1 MASTK
6 LPARLLDT
14 SAVPELTVTG
24 NLTVDTST
32 LKVDSSNNRIGV
44 GTTSPLGPLHV
55 VGDANATGISHT
67 YVYDSTSLS
76 VEAGEPAI
84 QLKAADS
91 GTHGGSLLW
100 RYGNNVFSAIA
111 NPTDDT
117 IDWVYG
123 VTNANDFDVHGGT
136 NLSSYLKIMTIG
148 ADGRI
153 GIGTSS
159 PAYKLDVQST
169 SDPAQIRLKED
180 GNTNGFIFKNYD
192 GNEAQLVNADD
203 GPMVF
208 KTNDSERL
216 RIGSAGQIGIG
227 GANYGTSGQVLTST
241 GASTAPSWQTAGGGK
256 LLQVVQTVKTD
267 TWSSSSTNTW
277 VDITGLNVSI
287 TPASSSNKVLVDVHI
302 SLSNYSLA
310 SFRLVRGSTV
320 IAVGDSLGGNRVQAT
335 MGALSFTRDGHR
347 TSSASIRFLDS
358 PSTTS
363 STTYKL
369 QAWTYHGTQYIN
381 RSYTNQNATYTSSSI
396 STITASEISA

>member
-14 SAVPELTVTG
+14 SAVPALTVTG
-24 NLTVDTST
+24 DLTVDTST

-44 GTTSPLGPLHV
+44 GT
-55 VGDANATGISHT
+55 A
-67 YVYDSTSLS
+67 
-76 VEAGEPAI
+76 
-84 QLKAADS
+84 
-91 GTHGGSLLW
+91 
-100 RYGNNVFSAIA
+100 
-111 NPTDDT
+111 
-117 IDWVYG
+117 
-123 VTNANDFDVHGGT
+123 
-136 NLSSYLKIMTIG
+136 
-148 ADGRI
+148 
-153 GIGTSS
+153 S
-159 PAYKLDVQST
+159 PAYNLDVQST

-227 GANYGTSGQVLTST
+227 GSNYGTSGQVLTSGGS
-241 GASTAPSWQTAGGGK
+241 GAAVAWADAGGGK

-267 TWSSSSTNTW
+267 TWSSSTTATW

-287 TPASSSNKVLVDVHI
+287 TPASSSNKVMIDVHI

-310 SFRLVRGSTV
+310 SFRLLRGSTA
-320 IAVGDSLGGNRVQAT
+320 IALGNAPGGNRVAAT
-335 MGALSFTRDGHR
+335 MGPISFTRDGHR
-347 TSSASIRFLDS
+347 TSSASIRFLDT

-381 RSYTNQNATYTSSSI
+381 RSYTNQNANYTSSSI

>member
-14 SAVPELTVTG
+14 SAVPALTVTG
-24 NLTVDTST
+24 DLTVDTST

-67 YVYDSTSLS
+67 YAYDSTSLV

-100 RYGNNVFSAIA
+100 RYGNNVFAAIA

-117 IDWVYG
+117 IDYVYG
-123 VTNANDFDVHGGT
+123 VSNANSFDAHAGT
-136 NLSSYLKIMTIG
+136 NLSSYKKIMTIG
-148 ADGRI
+148 ADGYV

-159 PAYKLDVQST
+159 PSEELEV
-169 SDPAQIRLKED
+169 
-180 GNTNGFIFKNYD
+180 NGTVKATAFEGD
-192 GNEAQLVNADD
+192 
-203 GPMVF
+203 
-208 KTNDSERL
+208 
-216 RIGSAGQIGIG
+216 GSA
-227 GANYGTSGQVLTST
+227 LTNVS
-241 GASTAPSWQTAGGGK
+241 GGGK

-267 TWSSSSTNTW
+267 TWSSSTTATW

-287 TPASSSNKVLVDVHI
+287 TPASSSNKVMIDVHI

-310 SFRLVRGSTV
+310 SFRLLRGSTA
-320 IAVGDSLGGNRVQAT
+320 IALGNAPGGNRVSAT
-335 MGALSFTRDGHR
+335 MGPISFTRDGHR
-347 TSSASIRFLDS
+347 TSSASIRFLDT

-381 RSYTNQNATYTSSSI
+381 RSYTNQNANYTSSSI